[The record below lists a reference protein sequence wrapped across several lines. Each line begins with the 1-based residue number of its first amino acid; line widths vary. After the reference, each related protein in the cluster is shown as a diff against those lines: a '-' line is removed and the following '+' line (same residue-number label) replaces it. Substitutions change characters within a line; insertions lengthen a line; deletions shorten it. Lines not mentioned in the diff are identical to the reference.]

1 MSPNPTHPRPHIPEA
16 RPARK
21 PGPLAL
27 VTLGFTYTPPTPET
41 RATGTWTPASPAGD
55 VLHYLPAGV
64 ELAADRAGIH
74 RQTIRDWIDR
84 GWARLKDADCDGS
97 LEAYAATDPPLE
109 SLAYAAFA
117 LAVATQETAPV
128 VEAVM
133 TIHRASTTEKDA
145 AITTEQIRAADI
157 MLKRHPRAKA
167 FRPDPRL
174 ELTGAGGGPIEVSDR
189 DGAKAA
195 LAAAAARLADA
206 VEAKVGEQPDPEER
220 THDGPDVPPV
230 T

>member
-1 MSPNPTHPRPHIPEA
+1 MTGDTATTVRPEG
-16 RPARK
+16 K
-21 PGPLAL
+21 PGPTSQI
-27 VTLGFTYTPPTPET
+27 VDGFTYTPRTPDT
-41 RATGTWTPASPAGD
+41 RAAGTWTPTSPAGE
-55 VLHYLPAGV
+55 VLHYLPAGI

-74 RQTIRDWIDR
+74 RQTIRNWIDR
-84 GWARLKDADCDGS
+84 GQTLLEAANCDGT
-97 LEAYAATDPPLE
+97 LEGYAATRPPTE
-109 SLAYAAFA
+109 SLAYVAFS
-117 LAVATQETAPV
+117 LAIARQETAPV

-133 TIHRASTTEKDA
+133 TIHRASTTTDKDT
-145 AITTEQIRAADI
+145 ITTEQIRAADV

-189 DGAKAA
+189 DGARAA

-206 VEAKVGEQPDPEER
+206 VEAKVGEQPEPEER

>member
-1 MSPNPTHPRPHIPEA
+1 MTGGTTTTTPTVRPEG
-16 RPARK
+16 K
-21 PGPLAL
+21 PGPTSQIVA
-27 VTLGFTYTPPTPET
+27 GFTYTPQTPDT
-41 RATGTWTPASPAGD
+41 RATGTWTPTSPAGE
-55 VLHYLPAGV
+55 VLHYLPAGI
-64 ELAADRAGIH
+64 ELAADRAGLH
-74 RQTIRDWIDR
+74 RQTIRNWIDR
-84 GWARLKDADCDGS
+84 GQTLLAEADCDGS
-97 LEAYAATDPPLE
+97 LEGYAATDPPAE
-109 SLAYAAFA
+109 SLAYVAFS
-117 LAVATQETAPV
+117 LTVARQETAPV

-133 TIHRASTTEKDA
+133 TIHRASTTAESDE
-145 AITTEQIRAADI
+145 ITVAQIRAADV
-157 MLKRHPRAKA
+157 MLKRHPKAKA

-206 VEAKVGEQPDPEER
+206 VEAKVGEPTEPEER

>member
-1 MSPNPTHPRPHIPEA
+1 MTGDAATTVRPEG
-16 RPARK
+16 K
-21 PGPLAL
+21 PGPTSQI
-27 VTLGFTYTPPTPET
+27 VDGFTYTPRGHET

-55 VLHYLPAGV
+55 VLHYLPAGI
-64 ELAADRAGIH
+64 ELAADRAGVH
-74 RQTIRDWIDR
+74 RQTIRNWIDR
-84 GWARLKDADCDGS
+84 GQKLLTDAGCDGS
-97 LEAYAATDPPLE
+97 LEAYAATDPPAE
-109 SLAYAAFA
+109 SLAYVAFA
-117 LAVATQETAPV
+117 LAVARDETSPV

-133 TIHRASTTEKDA
+133 TIHRASTTTDSDE
-145 AITTEQIRAADI
+145 ITVAQIRAADV
-157 MLKRHPRAKA
+157 MLKRHPRAKS

-206 VEAKVGEQPDPEER
+206 VEAKVGEQPEPEER